1 MTECEYIRRNL
12 VSENVMVFC
21 RYCSE
26 TELSV

>member
-1 MTECEYIRRNL
+1 MIECEYVPINL
-12 VSENVMVFC
+12 VSENAMVFR